1 MAEEHLRDLRKN
13 LNKKSV
19 LYAELLSNS
28 RIMIEINEQ
37 LIENEKEKM
46 MLVEEISVN
55 TIEINMKAQIVD
67 ELKARL
73 ANNIRIYK
81 ALKKD
86 IKRMDAEA
94 EQLK

>member
-1 MAEEHLRDLRKN
+1 MAEEHLRELRKS

-55 TIEINMKAQIVD
+55 WIEINMKAQMVD